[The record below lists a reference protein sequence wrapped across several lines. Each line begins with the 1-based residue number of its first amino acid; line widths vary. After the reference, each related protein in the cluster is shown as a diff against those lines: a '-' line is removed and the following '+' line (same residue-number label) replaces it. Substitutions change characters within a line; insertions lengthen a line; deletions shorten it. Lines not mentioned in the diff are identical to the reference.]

1 MGRGGEIL
9 LPPLPFYEVIMAV
22 IVKANIVT
30 DVNSNLQ
37 LAESG
42 DSLDSVINKVLVD
55 MSKRG
60 LLVGN
65 DSSQT
70 LVDGGLTLNYP
81 TGFRHAIAITLTDAN
96 GTPLRP
102 LKKLPDGHAGYRKL
116 RHNDLATGFT
126 QWYSEFE
133 EKIYLW
139 RPASQAYTVLIEYRK
154 NHAKDPG
161 NIEFSTDF
169 ENLMFAGA
177 TFWKATSMKNA
188 SGIAIWGPIY
198 QNELRWASLN
208 RNTQPSIVGQ

>member
-1 MGRGGEIL
+1 
-9 LPPLPFYEVIMAV
+9 MAV
-22 IVKANIVT
+22 IAKADIVT
-30 DVNSNLQ
+30 DVNRNLQ
-37 LAESG
+37 VSESG
-42 DSLDSVINKVLVD
+42 TDLDFAINKVLVD

-70 LVDGGLTLNYP
+70 LVDGSLTLNYP

-139 RPASQAYTVLIEYRK
+139 RPASQAYTTLIEFRK
-154 NHAKDPG
+154 NHAKDPD
-161 NIEFSTDF
+161 NIEFDTDF

-177 TFWKATSMKNA
+177 TFYHAASKGRV
-188 SGIAIWGPIY
+188 SGISIWGPIY
-198 QNELRWASLN
+198 QDELRWASLN
-208 RNTQPSIVGQ
+208 RKTQPSIIGQG